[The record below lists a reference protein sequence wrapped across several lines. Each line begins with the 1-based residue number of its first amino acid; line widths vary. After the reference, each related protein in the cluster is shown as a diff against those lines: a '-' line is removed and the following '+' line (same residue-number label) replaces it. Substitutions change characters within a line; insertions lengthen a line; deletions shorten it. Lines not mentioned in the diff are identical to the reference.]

1 MNRHIPTA
9 YCLLTQIVTLAIIAA
24 ACLPCATE
32 SLYGAEAQ
40 SGNSQVTYH
49 PSLRIPTAIKFDV
62 SHELLRAAKAAPKT
76 FPASAAQAFDVDNA
90 DTDLVFASET
100 IDNLGWRH
108 ERFDQFYDGVPLF
121 SGQLIAHYD
130 QTGRLRSVNGRY
142 YPLPDFLNTR
152 PSFSSDTA
160 KQSGRSLLRTAD
172 ARVMECQLVFV
183 DPGWYGDPSVGP
195 RLAYFLQLAS
205 EKDLREE
212 GMFIDAQT
220 GALLDRWDMFCTLK
234 QREVYSGVGQTEF
247 PGAAARFEGAP
258 PTGIADVDAVYDYA
272 GDTYDY
278 FLFGFNRDGPDDL
291 GGPVAGTAEVD
302 DIGAIGCPNA
312 GWSFNLQLMI
322 FCSGTASDDI
332 VAHEWVHALTQN
344 TANLIYQNQSGQLN
358 ESFSDVFGELVDLFN
373 GGAAFAGT
381 IGSTPWESHGSGP
394 GTDAGNALRSD
405 SCTSTAS
412 NVRWVVGEDAF
423 GFPQPLRDMWEPNCY
438 MDPAAATDPLQ
449 DCALVDS
456 GGVHSGSGIVNHAFA
471 MLCDGKSFN
480 GQTITAIGPIKAGAI
495 WYRALTAYL
504 TVGSDFNDA
513 YFAFVQSAEDL
524 VGVDPQDPRTGLP
537 SGDPI
542 TMADV
547 QQVINALNAV
557 ELIDPDSCGATRSM
571 LSPELPTNCSIEQIV
586 FVDDFESGVNQWSV
600 ANSAP
605 PTPYDWVQVSNL
617 PFGRQGTA
625 WFIENAN
632 IGDCTT
638 PGESATHDLISPTFL
653 YPIDATTLTLE
664 FTHFAELEER
674 FDGGVVELSVNNG
687 PFAIIPSAAFRN
699 NAYNTSLFTAAEQS
713 NTSPLAGQVAFSGV
727 GGDWGVTT
735 AELAGLAAPGD
746 SLQLRFRFS
755 KDKCFGFTGW
765 WIDDLRVFACGG
777 IDCNQ
782 NGIDDEIDRLDGPAD
797 RLLMAHELNRRA
809 TANFSDDDLH
819 PLFGTNEVAEDF
831 QLLFPAEI
839 NRITFW
845 GGYENDMPVATDEFT
860 VRIYENDNGIPGM
873 LIHEESGPS
882 ASRIATGE
890 IFFRNDEYLYEYTLA
905 APPQLSAGDYMIS
918 IANNTSGS
926 ATTWLWARAWAG
938 DIPGTAFRVD
948 GCPDW
953 CRINPFN
960 MALELYG
967 ERIGYPLGDMN
978 RDEAVNLAD
987 IPVFV
992 EEVLAVQ
999 DGVDD
1004 DCLADMNSD
1013 RQLNGID
1020 VAEFS
1025 AKLVP

>member
-1 MNRHIPTA
+1 MALIRLMGPQPA
-9 YCLLTQIVTLAIIAA
+9 FGASGPGIV
-24 ACLPCATE
+24 
-32 SLYGAEAQ
+32 AERIL
-40 SGNSQVTYH
+40 H
-49 PSLRIPTAIKFDV
+49 PKLRIPTAIVF
-62 SHELLRAAKAAPKT
+62 EAPIAPLRAADSVQPAFPNVAAP
-76 FPASAAQAFDVDNA
+76 AFGIQNSEA
-90 DTDLVFASET
+90 EMLFASVAT
-100 IDNLGWRH
+100 DQLGWRH
-108 ERFDQFYDGVPLF
+108 ERYEQIHDGVSVF

-142 YPLPDFLNTR
+142 YPLTQSFNTR
-152 PSFSSDTA
+152 PSVTEDVARQAGRAALANEDAQVLGSD
-160 KQSGRSLLRTAD
+160 
-172 ARVMECQLVFV
+172 LVIV

-195 RLAYFLQLAS
+195 RLAYFLRIAS
-205 EKDLREE
+205 EKDLHEI
-212 GMFIDAQT
+212 GLFIDAQT
-220 GALLDRWDMFCTLK
+220 GATLDSWDMFCTLK
-234 QREVYSGVGQTEF
+234 QREVYSGVGQTEL
-247 PGAAARFEGAP
+247 PGSPARFEGAP
-258 PTGIADVDAVYDYA
+258 PTGISDVDAVYDYS
-272 GDTYDY
+272 GDTHDY
-278 FLFGFNRDGPDDL
+278 FLFGFNRNGPDDA
-291 GGPVAGTAEVD
+291 GGAVAGTAEVD
-302 DIGAIGCPNA
+302 DIGALGCPNA
-312 GWSFNLQLMI
+312 GWSFNLQLMV

-381 IGSTPWESHGSGP
+381 SGLTPWVTHASGSG
-394 GTDAGNALRSD
+394 TDDGNALRSD
-405 SCTSTAS
+405 SCTSLAG
-412 NVRWVVGEDAF
+412 NVRWIVGEDAF

-449 DCALVDS
+449 VCALGDG

-480 GQTITAIGPIKAGAI
+480 GQDISAIGPIKAGAI
-495 WYRALTAYL
+495 WYRTLTAYL
-504 TVGSDFNDA
+504 TVGSDYSDA
-513 YFAFVQSAEDL
+513 YWAFIQAAQDL
-524 VGVDPQDPRTGLP
+524 VGVDPQDPRTGFP

-557 ELIDPDSCGATRSM
+557 ELTDPDSCGATRSM
-571 LSPELPTNCSIEQIV
+571 LSPELPSNCSNEQIV
-586 FVDDFESGVNQWSV
+586 FADDFESGVNQWSV

-617 PFGRQGTA
+617 PFDRPGTA
-625 WFIENAN
+625 WFIEDASV
-632 IGDCTT
+632 GDCNTVD
-638 PGESATHDLISPTFL
+638 ESATHDLISPTFV
-653 YPIDATTLTLE
+653 YPTDADTLTLE
-664 FTHFAELEER
+664 FTHFAEVEPR
-674 FDGGVVELSVNNG
+674 FDGGVAELSVNG
-687 PFAIIPSAAFRN
+687 GAFAIIPSAAFRN

-713 NTSPLAGQVAFSGV
+713 NTSPLAGQIAFSGV

-735 AELAGLAAPGD
+735 VELAGLAAPGD

-755 KDKCFGFTGW
+755 KDICFGYTGW
-765 WIDDLRVFACGG
+765 WIDDLRVFTCGG

-782 NGIDDEIDRLDGPAD
+782 NGIDDEIDRIDGPAD

-831 QLLFPAEI
+831 QLLFPAAI

-845 GGYENDMPVATDEFT
+845 GGYEDDMPVATDEFSI
-860 VRIYENDNGIPGM
+860 RIYENNNGIPGM
-873 LIHEESGPS
+873 LIHEESGPP

-905 APPQLSAGDYMIS
+905 VPPQLSAGDYMIS

-967 ERIGYPLGDMN
+967 ERVGYPPGDMN
-978 RDEAVNLAD
+978 RDESVNLSD
-987 IPVFV
+987 IPLFV

-1013 RQLNGID
+1013 RQLNGVD

-1025 AKLVP
+1025 ARLVP